1 MADGDIFVQVDVP
14 SATAIAQG
22 VAALI
27 ASRSAVTIVSP
38 LNRGGRLDVV
48 RGDSYLE
55 LDGRAL
61 RFERG
66 AEEQWPE
73 LDGWTLSLIAGSI
86 EVPARMDGPDAVL
99 VEVTAA
105 ESAGLP
111 ASPGRYALVAER
123 GESRVTLRQGPLVT
137 SEVIS

>member
-1 MADGDIFVQVDVP
+1 MAAGDIYVTVPDPP

-27 ASRSAVTIVSP
+27 ASRTVTIVSP

-73 LDGWTLSLIAGSI
+73 LDGWTLSLIAGGI
-86 EVPARMDGPDAVL
+86 EVPARTDGPDAVL

-105 ESAGLP
+105 ESASFP

>member
-1 MADGDIFVQVDVP
+1 MAAGDIFVTVPDPP

-27 ASRSAVTIVSP
+27 ASRTVTIVSP

-73 LDGWTLSLIAGSI
+73 LDGWTLSLIAGGI
-86 EVPARMDGPDAVL
+86 EVPARTDGPDAVL